1 MLPIRTKILL
11 ISGIIA
17 GPLFTLS
24 WLIAGA
30 TREGYSPL
38 RHPISSLSIGNLGWT
53 QITTFLVVGILLLGF
68 AVGLMRV
75 TKSQG
80 VSVWGARIIALCA
93 IGLIGAGLFVSDPL
107 SGYPSGLHTLREN
120 RSLFGILHDLFS
132 AFLFIGYPVAA
143 YKFARIFIKKKET
156 GWTVYTIVSGLA
168 FICFFIITSVGF
180 GQTAGFVDYGGL
192 FQRITLTILWC
203 WMTLAAIHFL
213 RICDNIDTIDYKHNA
228 Q

>member
-1 MLPIRTKILL
+1 MFHVSTKKLL

-53 QITTFLVVGILLLGF
+53 QVTTFLVVGTLLLGF
-68 AVGLMRV
+68 AIALMRI
-75 TKSQG
+75 TKSQD
-80 VSVWGARIIALCA
+80 VSVWGARIIAICA
-93 IGLIGAGLFVSDPL
+93 MGLIGAGLFVSDPL

-120 RSLFGILHDLFS
+120 RSLFGVLHDMFS
-132 AFLFIGYPVAA
+132 AFLFIGYPFAA
-143 YKFARIFIKKKET
+143 YKFARIFMKKKEH
-156 GWTVYTIVSGLA
+156 GWAIYTLVSGFA
-168 FICFFIITSVGF
+168 FICFFIITSIGF
-180 GQTAGFVDYGGL
+180 GQVAGFVNYGGL

-203 WMTLAAIHFL
+203 WMTLVAIHFL
-213 RICDNIDTIDYKHNA
+213 CVFDNIDTRV
-228 Q
+228 

>member
-1 MLPIRTKILL
+1 MFHVKTKKLL

-68 AVGLMRV
+68 AIALMRIA
-75 TKSQG
+75 KSQG
-80 VSVWGARIIALCA
+80 VSVWGARIIAICA
-93 IGLIGAGLFVSDPL
+93 IGLIGAGLFVTDPL
-107 SGYPSGLHTLREN
+107 SGYPPGLHTLREN
-120 RSLFGILHDLFS
+120 RSLLGILHDFFS
-132 AFLFIGYPVAA
+132 AFLFIGFPFAA
-143 YKFARIFIKKKET
+143 YKFARIFMKKKET
-156 GWTVYTIVSGLA
+156 VWAIYTFVSGFT
-168 FICFFIITSVGF
+168 FICFFIMSSMGF
-180 GQTAGFVDYGGL
+180 GQVAGFVDYGGL

-203 WMTLAAIHFL
+203 WMTLIAIHFL
-213 RICDNIDTIDYKHNA
+213 RACDNE
-228 Q
+228 

>member
-1 MLPIRTKILL
+1 MFHVKTKKLL

-53 QITTFLVVGILLLGF
+53 QITTFLVVGTLLFGF
-68 AVGLMRV
+68 AIALMRI

-93 IGLIGAGLFVSDPL
+93 IGLIGAGL
-107 SGYPSGLHTLREN
+107 
-120 RSLFGILHDLFS
+120 
-132 AFLFIGYPVAA
+132 
-143 YKFARIFIKKKET
+143 
-156 GWTVYTIVSGLA
+156 
-168 FICFFIITSVGF
+168 
-180 GQTAGFVDYGGL
+180 
-192 FQRITLTILWC
+192 WC
-203 WMTLAAIHFL
+203 WMTLVAIHFL
-213 RICDNIDTIDYKHNA
+213 RVCDNIDTRV
-228 Q
+228 